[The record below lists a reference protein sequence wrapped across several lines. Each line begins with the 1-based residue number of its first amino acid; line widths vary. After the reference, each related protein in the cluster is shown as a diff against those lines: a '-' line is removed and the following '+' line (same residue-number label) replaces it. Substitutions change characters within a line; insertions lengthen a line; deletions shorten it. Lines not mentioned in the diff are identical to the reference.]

1 MIDKYI
7 VDTHDLIWH
16 LVGNSRLGGNAE
28 IVFQNPD
35 SVLVLPII
43 ALAEAIDIVQ
53 KGRTKI
59 PNVETLLQD
68 VFGDK
73 RIEIEP
79 LTVEILQESLN
90 ASAVPEMHDKLI
102 TSSALLLEKQGFSVA
117 VLTRDQSIIDSN
129 LVKIVW

>member
-7 VDTHDLIWH
+7 VDTHALIWH
-16 LVGNSRLGGNAE
+16 LVGNSRLGSNAE

-59 PNVETLLQD
+59 PDVQTLLQD
-68 VFGDK
+68 IFADK
-73 RIEIEP
+73 RIEI
-79 LTVEILQESLN
+79 
-90 ASAVPEMHDKLI
+90 
-102 TSSALLLEKQGFSVA
+102 
-117 VLTRDQSIIDSN
+117 
-129 LVKIVW
+129 